1 MPQQAA
7 TGSDPGALGR
17 VGEEPKTL
25 YLIDGHAHF
34 FRAYHA
40 IRPGTMSSP
49 VTKEPTNL
57 TYGFMAMLLKLMR
70 QYKPE
75 YLAVVIDAAGDR
87 ETFRSGLY
95 EPYKANRKETP
106 DDFHPQVERSLQ
118 MLEALRI
125 PVIGLPGV
133 EADDAIATLV
143 KRLCAENQ
151 GGDFRIRIIS
161 RDKDL
166 TQLIDDQVQLFDI
179 YKDEVVT
186 VDAVFKC
193 EGVSIRPDQ
202 VRDVLALMGDNIDNV
217 PGVPGIG
224 PKTAAQLIAQYGSI
238 DNLYAHLAE
247 IKGKK
252 RENLEAARELVQ
264 LSRRLVS
271 LKEDCDVE
279 FALER
284 ARFEPSQIDVE
295 RMKGLFRELGFNRQ
309 QEDIA
314 ALAVGEGSRL
324 AAFGSQQEVAGA
336 IQKPER
342 RGQTSQVAEA
352 SPFSESL
359 FEAPTHAPAGPSD
372 PGEYSMIPT
381 REELQALAQE
391 IRAAGFCAIDTETG
405 GLSPISSK
413 LCGISISIARKTGVY
428 IPTDSPSRDE
438 HLTTTEA
445 LEILRP
451 VLEDPA
457 IRKIGHNLKFD
468 MNILRSHGVR
478 LGGIEFDTMIA
489 SYVID
494 ASRSSHK
501 MDALALA
508 FLHHTCIPI
517 TDLIGSGKRQKCF
530 DEVPLDLAAK
540 YAAEDADITLRL
552 RDCFEPQLRA
562 MGLMGLFEKVEMPL
576 IEVLAE
582 LEFNGIK
589 VDAAELDHQQARLQ
603 ERIKELRR
611 EINDLSPHP
620 FNPDSPKQLAAAL
633 FNKPAH
639 DPPGLGIR
647 PLRRGKTGPSTD
659 VEVLERLAADPAIPS
674 PVPRLIVEYR
684 QLTKLV
690 NTYLVALKEA
700 INPKTGRVHASFN
713 QTVAATGR
721 LSSSDPNLQNIPI
734 RTDVGR
740 EVRRA
745 FVAEP
750 GNLLITADYS
760 QIELRILA
768 HLSKDP
774 ALIDAFHRDA
784 DIHTAVAA
792 EVYGVKPEDVS
803 PSQRN
808 SAKMINFGIVYG
820 ITPFGLS
827 RRLGGHVTEKEAA
840 KIISD
845 YKHRFAKINEFLD
858 ACIGQAERFGY
869 VETML
874 GRRRAVPDIHSN
886 NPQQRSLAERV
897 AINTVVQG
905 SAADLIKLAMIDS
918 FRVLPRSHP
927 RARMLLQIHDELVL
941 EAPEDEAEPVRA
953 LVVGQMQD
961 AMKLVVPLKVG
972 SAVSDRWIDAK

>member
-1 MPQQAA
+1 MPSEQS
-7 TGSDPGALGR
+7 TPR
-17 VGEEPKTL
+17 TL

-87 ETFRSGLY
+87 ETFRSEIY
-95 EPYKANRKETP
+95 PDYKANRKETP
-106 DDFHPQVERSLQ
+106 DDFHPQVERVLQ
-118 MLEALRI
+118 MLGELEI

-133 EADDAIATLV
+133 EADDTIATLV
-143 KRLCAENQ
+143 KRLCEENRD
-151 GGDFRIRIIS
+151 GDLRIRIVS

-166 TQLIDDQVQLFDI
+166 TQLIGEHVELFDI

-186 VDAVFKC
+186 VESVFKT
-193 EGVSIRPDQ
+193 EAVTIRPDQ
-202 VRDVLALMGDNIDNV
+202 VRDVLALMGDNVDNV

-224 PKTAAQLIAQYGSI
+224 PKTAAQLIAQYGSL
-238 DNLYAHLAE
+238 DNLYAHLDE

-252 RENLEAARELVQ
+252 RENLEAARDLVQ
-264 LSRRLVS
+264 LSRQLVS
-271 LKEDCDVE
+271 LKEDCAVE
-279 FALER
+279 FVLASAEFVP
-284 ARFEPSQIDVE
+284 ARIDVE
-295 RMKGLFRELGFNRQ
+295 RMKSLFREVGFNRQ
-309 QEDIA
+309 QDDIA
-314 ALAVGEGSRL
+314 ALARGYGEDSEIAPPHPSPLPFGSEPQSRRPEGEGAR
-324 AAFGSQQEVAGA
+324 QRVA
-336 IQKPER
+336 P
-342 RGQTSQVAEA
+342 TSFA
-352 SPFSESL
+352 ESL
-359 FEAPTHAPAGPSD
+359 FESPAPIATGPSD
-372 PGEYSMIPT
+372 PGEYSMIT
-381 REELQALAQE
+381 ARAELEAMVKQ
-391 IRAAGFCAIDTETG
+391 IRAAGFCTIDTETT
-405 GLSPISSK
+405 GLSIISSK
-413 LCGISISIARKTGVY
+413 LCGICISLEPKTGVY
-428 IPTDSPSRDE
+428 IPTDSPSRDR
-438 HLTTTEA
+438 HLSTNEV

-457 IRKIGHNLKFD
+457 IRKVGHNLKFD
-468 MNILRSHGVR
+468 LNILRSHGVR
-478 LGGIEFDTMIA
+478 LRGMEFDTMVA

-517 TDLIGSGKRQKCF
+517 TDLIGSGKRQKSF

-552 RDCFEPQLRA
+552 RDCFLPQLRA
-562 MGLMGLFEKVEMPL
+562 MGLIDLFEKVEMPL
-576 IEVLAE
+576 VEVLAE

-589 VDAAELDHQQARLQ
+589 VDASELDRQQIRLQ

-633 FNKPAH
+633 FNKPAD

-659 VEVLERLAADPAIPS
+659 VEVLERLAADATIAS

-774 ALIDAFHRDA
+774 ALIQAFHDDA

-792 EVYGVKPEDVS
+792 EVYGVTPEEVS
-803 PSQRN
+803 PAQRN
-808 SAKMINFGIVYG
+808 SAKMINFGIIYG
-820 ITPFGLS
+820 ITPFGLA
-827 RRLGGHVTEKEAA
+827 RRLGSHVTEKDAA
-840 KIISD
+840 RIITD
-845 YKHRFAKINEFLD
+845 YKARFAKINDFLD
-858 ACIGQAERFGY
+858 ACVGQAERFGY

-874 GRRRAVPDIHSN
+874 GRRRAVRDIHSN
-886 NPQQRSLAERV
+886 NPQQRSLAQRV
-897 AINTVVQG
+897 AINSVVQG
-905 SAADLIKLAMIDS
+905 SAADLIKLAMIDI
-918 FRVLPRSHP
+918 FRVLPKTHP
-927 RARMLLQIHDELVL
+927 KARLLLQIHDELVL
-941 EAPEDEAEPVRA
+941 EAPQEDAEPVRA
-953 LVVGQMQD
+953 LVVEHMQN
-961 AMKLVVPLKVG
+961 AMHLDVPLKVG
-972 SAVSDRWIDAK
+972 SAASDRWIDAK